1 MTRHR
6 LFKPQLLGA
15 LLVLGTAWP
24 LCAAAATQYVSDE
37 LSINMRSGAG
47 TQYKIQRLLDAG
59 DKLEVLGTANGWTHV
74 RTPAGQSGYV
84 LTRFLSDSP
93 AASAQLGQIQQQS
106 ASLTNQN
113 AELKQELSEALD
125 GSSELGELK
134 RNLVT
139 ENKSLKAEL
148 QKIRETSAD
157 AIRISNENEQYRE
170 QIIQLKA
177 NVDRLKHQNE
187 ALRSRREGMKI
198 GALIAFGGI
207 LIGLVAPML
216 RRRRRGGSW
225 DSL

>member
-1 MTRHR
+1 M
-6 LFKPQLLGA
+6 
-15 LLVLGTAWP
+15 LGTAWP

-170 QIIQLKA
+170 PDHSAQGQRRSAQTPERSAALAPRRDEDRGADRVWRYSHRPGGAHVTSTPPRRQLGF
-177 NVDRLKHQNE
+177 
-187 ALRSRREGMKI
+187 ALT
-198 GALIAFGGI
+198 
-207 LIGLVAPML
+207 
-216 RRRRRGGSW
+216 
-225 DSL
+225 

>member
-1 MTRHR
+1 MRTRES
-6 LFKPQLLGA
+6 FTPGWLGG
-15 LLVLGTAWP
+15 LLVLGMVCP
-24 LCAAAATQYVSDE
+24 LVASAATQYVSDE

-47 TQYKIQRLLDAG
+47 TQYKIQRLLTAG
-59 DKLEVLGTANGWTHV
+59 DQVETLGESNGWTRV
-74 RTPAGQSGYV
+74 RTASGQTGFV
-84 LTRFLSDSP
+84 LTRFLSESP
-93 AASAQLGQIQQQS
+93 AASTQLSELQQQS

-139 ENKSLKAEL
+139 ENKSLKSEL
-148 QKIRETSAD
+148 QNIRETSAD

-170 QIIQLKA
+170 QIIRLKA

>member
-1 MTRHR
+1 M
-6 LFKPQLLGA
+6 
-15 LLVLGTAWP
+15 
-24 LCAAAATQYVSDE
+24 
-37 LSINMRSGAG
+37 
-47 TQYKIQRLLDAG
+47 DAG
-59 DKLEVLGTANGWTHV
+59 
-74 RTPAGQSGYV
+74 Q
-84 LTRFLSDSP
+84 F
-93 AASAQLGQIQQQS
+93 ASAQLGQIQQQS